1 MIALSQLAE
10 RFACEY
16 LARFEP
22 SPDQRQALGALRR
35 CRTALAASFT
45 ARCTDDACGAMRVVP
60 HSCGHRLCPH
70 CQHADSQRWIE
81 RQRRQLVA
89 GAYFLVTF
97 TLPAELRALAR
108 AHPRI
113 VYDALMDCAWQTLHE
128 FALNHRH
135 LRGSPG
141 ALAVLHT
148 HSRALDLHPHVH
160 LALPAAALDERRR
173 LWRQLPAGQGF
184 LFDHKALAKVFR
196 GKLLDALKARGLQP
210 PIVLPERWVVDC
222 KRLDHGDAA
231 VVYLGRY
238 LYRGVIQERDIVRM
252 DDSGVTYRWRDSKTG
267 ALRQRTVQGAEFL
280 RLVLQHVLPKGL
292 RRARSYGFLHPNARR
307 MAALLKLLVFKMTPA
322 QSSQSP
328 QPPTGERAT
337 LRCSCCG
344 APMRIVLR
352 RTPPLRAAAAAVSSS
367 SSSASASASASSA
380 TPPPATGASIG
391 AQA

>member
-10 RFACEY
+10 RFAAEY
-16 LARFEP
+16 LARFAP
-22 SPDQRQALGALRR
+22 SPGQRQALAALRC
-35 CRTALAASFT
+35 CRTALASTFT
-45 ARCTDDACGAMRVVP
+45 AQCSNEACGALRVVP

-70 CQHADSQRWIE
+70 CQHFDSQRWIE

-108 AHPRI
+108 EHPRT
-113 VYDALMDCAWQTLHE
+113 VYDTLMDCAWQTLRE

-148 HSRALDLHPHVH
+148 HSRALELHPHVH

-184 LFDHKALAKVFR
+184 LFDHRALAKVFR
-196 GKLLDALKARGLQP
+196 GKLLDALKARGVQP

-252 DDSGVTYRWRDSKTG
+252 DDSGVTYRWCDSKTG
-267 ALRQRTVQGAEFL
+267 QMRQRTVEGAEFL
-280 RLVLQHVLPKGL
+280 RLLLQHVLPKGL
-292 RRARSYGFLHPNARR
+292 RRARCYGFLHPNARR
-307 MAALLKLLVFKMTPA
+307 LAALLKLLVFKVA
-322 QSSQSP
+322 SSSPPP
-328 QPPTGERAT
+328 QPSTSERAT

-344 APMRIVLR
+344 APMRIVLT
-352 RTPPLRAAAAAVSSS
+352 RTPPPLRAATAAASSS
-367 SSSASASASASSA
+367 SLSSG
-380 TPPPATGASIG
+380 PPPSGMGAAIG